1 MSIGT
6 IVASRTGCVFGWW
19 VVFASAA
26 IVFLTGGTFFYG
38 FGALFNPIVNEFGWS
53 RAATSFA
60 FSLRSE
66 VGGIAAPIVGFAV
79 DRVGAR
85 RLMVIGVLT
94 VALGFVLLSQVQ
106 SLWAFYGSVVVIAI
120 GMSAAAG
127 PVGMVA
133 IAHWFRR
140 RRGRA
145 LAFMTMGAGTSG
157 VMVIVLAWLI
167 STFDWRNALLIVAVL
182 QLVVCVPL
190 ALSVRNRP
198 EEIGLLP
205 DGDLPDDPADE
216 DGDAPPPPRVRDEG
230 MTVRQ
235 SLASSAF
242 WRLAIAVALGNV
254 GSMAIIVH
262 QIPFFTNNVGLSDT
276 AAAAS
281 VTAMTLMSLAGRFG
295 FGYVADLVDKRFV
308 MAGAYALLAL
318 AVLLFATIYDPWQI
332 FLVLPLFSLGFGGI
346 IPVRPA
352 FQAEVFGM
360 RNFGAIQG
368 LVFTVATL
376 GGLIGPVFAGWVYDQ
391 TESYRLSFV
400 ILAAVG
406 FLAAPMILSLRRPA
420 ARPIAARLT

>member
-1 MSIGT
+1 VSIGT
-6 IVASRTGCVFGWW
+6 IVAARTGFFFGWW
-19 VVFASAA
+19 VVFVSAV

-38 FGALFNPIVNEFGWS
+38 FGALFNPIVDEFGWS

-66 VGGIAAPIVGFAV
+66 VGGIAAPIVGFLV

-85 RLMVIGVLT
+85 RLMVGGVLT

-106 SLWAFYGSVVVIAI
+106 TLWAFYGSVVVIAI

-167 STFDWRNALLIVAVL
+167 STFDWRNALLIVAAL
-182 QLVVCVPL
+182 QLAVCVPL

-205 DGDLPDDPADE
+205 DGDLPDDPAE
-216 DGDAPPPPRVRDEG
+216 EGAAPPPGIGDEG

-295 FGYVADLVDKRFV
+295 FGYAADLVDKRFV

-318 AVLLFATIYDPWQI
+318 AVLLFATIYQPWQI
-332 FLVLPLFSLGFGGI
+332 LLVLPLFSLGFGGI

-420 ARPIAARLT
+420 APALT

>member
-6 IVASRTGCVFGWW
+6 IVAARTGFFFGWW

-38 FGALFNPIVNEFGWS
+38 FGALFNPIVDEFGWS

-66 VGGIAAPIVGFAV
+66 VGGIAAPIVGFLV

-85 RLMVIGVLT
+85 RLMVGGVLT

-106 SLWAFYGSVVVIAI
+106 TLWAFYGSVVVIAI

-167 STFDWRNALLIVAVL
+167 STFDWRNALLIVAAL
-182 QLVVCVPL
+182 QLAVCVPL

-205 DGDLPDDPADE
+205 DGDLPDDPAE
-216 DGDAPPPPRVRDEG
+216 EGAAPPPRIGDEG

-262 QIPFFTNNVGLSDT
+262 QIPFFTNSIGLSDGL
-276 AAAAS
+276 AAAS

-318 AVLLFATIYDPWQI
+318 AVLLFATIYQPWQI
-332 FLVLPLFSLGFGGI
+332 LLVLPLFSLGFGGI

-376 GGLIGPVFAGWVYDQ
+376 GGLIGPVFAGWMYDQ

-400 ILAAVG
+400 LLAAVG
-406 FLAAPMILSLRRPA
+406 FLAAPMILSLRRPS
-420 ARPIAARLT
+420 ARALT